1 VKSLKKK
8 SLWNKM
14 LEDVMDKLVDIVHFL
29 HVEIQESFGTY
40 DGALQLNQPSESRQT
55 LGSAGLSLHY
65 ANIISQIDNI
75 VSRSTVPPQ
84 STRDALYQGLPP
96 TIKSALRKKLHNC
109 PQPQEVPITEIRSSM
124 ERTLQWIIPIANNT
138 ARAHH
143 GFGWVG
149 EWANTG
155 LDAHHCS
162 SVHSIN

>member
-1 VKSLKKK
+1 
-8 SLWNKM
+8 M